1 MLNQRDSEAKSASI
15 QPGSVHARMQTL
27 NVSANSHKTALTMD
41 KSHLFKTAKVIQKS
55 FSTESGE
62 EAPFL
67 GSHSRQQQNG
77 HETDTNIQINDPKLS
92 HIRLS
97 DDEDEL
103 DAAAAMAYWRNRGR
117 SKESRENPPPKK
129 IYNVASRASAPVPNP
144 AEEQGDNSASFQMKR
159 CVVSKTLP
167 QQHQQEEQEH
177 LSTFNQV
184 FRAPKISNFSAAR
197 LKSWEEE
204 SPFDVAAAAST
215 SPVNNLNTQYS
226 MSSPTSLILPAK
238 SEADE
243 SVLSG
248 GTNTSRAST
257 LSTRAKKFVKEKRKN
272 GPILTGG
279 GGGNGKADDSVA
291 EVNGSMAT
299 SILREKASRERL
311 KKKAAATLVSTVPIA
326 VGGMDDLGEDLHID
340 RIPAGN
346 KGEFDEDITQ
356 IKADMPYDE
365 PNKKNKSGNN
375 LNTIRN
381 REANGDEVQLE
392 SIVSSNQLRNFA
404 FASVDK
410 AKANAWDNVSQQTE
424 STNNSSRHSDVV
436 RVTQQGKSNYSDSA
450 SLSTEYTNQSTM
462 NSMTNRSG
470 SISNA
475 SQLTS
480 KGSLLSDRSK
490 RNNEQR
496 KNPQFTSSPKE
507 TEATFLNTFGE
518 LAEDV
523 GCKVLDAFESSSSCI
538 VNALRD
544 VREDTKMTPKPNDVP
559 FDEDVAIEVE
569 YVDNAE

>member
-1 MLNQRDSEAKSASI
+1 
-15 QPGSVHARMQTL
+15 
-27 NVSANSHKTALTMD
+27 
-41 KSHLFKTAKVIQKS
+41 
-55 FSTESGE
+55 
-62 EAPFL
+62 
-67 GSHSRQQQNG
+67 
-77 HETDTNIQINDPKLS
+77 
-92 HIRLS
+92 
-97 DDEDEL
+97 
-103 DAAAAMAYWRNRGR
+103 
-117 SKESRENPPPKK
+117 
-129 IYNVASRASAPVPNP
+129 
-144 AEEQGDNSASFQMKR
+144 
-159 CVVSKTLP
+159 
-167 QQHQQEEQEH
+167 
-177 LSTFNQV
+177 
-184 FRAPKISNFSAAR
+184 
-197 LKSWEEE
+197 
-204 SPFDVAAAAST
+204 
-215 SPVNNLNTQYS
+215 LNTQYS

-410 AKANAWDNVSQQTE
+410 AKANAWDNVSQQIE

-496 KNPQFTSSPKE
+496 KNPQKTRKLLS
-507 TEATFLNTFGE
+507 
-518 LAEDV
+518 
-523 GCKVLDAFESSSSCI
+523 
-538 VNALRD
+538 
-544 VREDTKMTPKPNDVP
+544 
-559 FDEDVAIEVE
+559 
-569 YVDNAE
+569 